1 MNVKSILDLK
11 GDFVLTIVPEATIEE
26 ASEMLAENHIG
37 AVVVTNQAGQIAGIL
52 SERDIAVS
60 LPQYGGAL
68 GETKVSEI
76 MTCDVVFCTT
86 ETTVQ
91 EVLNIMVGN
100 GIRHLPVVEQDKLIG
115 VVSLRDVVGN
125 WLGSISRDDQVGGE
139 GQEPPMDSFSAG
151 HSSAA

>member
-1 MNVKSILDLK
+1 
-11 GDFVLTIVPEATIEE
+11 VPEATIEE

-37 AVVVTNQAGQIAGIL
+37 AVVVTNDAGHIAGIL
-52 SERDIAVS
+52 SKRDIAVVM
-60 LPQYGGAL
+60 PQYGGAL

-125 WLGSISRDDQVGGE
+125 WLGSISGGDENAGE
-139 GQEPPMDSFSAG
+139 GQEPPLVPFSAG
-151 HSSAA
+151 HSWAA

>member
-1 MNVKSILDLK
+1 MDVKSILDLK

-37 AVVVTNQAGQIAGIL
+37 AVVVTNDAGHIAGIL
-52 SERDIAVS
+52 SERDIAVA

-100 GIRHLPVVEQDKLIG
+100 GIRHLPVVEKDKLIG

-125 WLGSISRDDQVGGE
+125 WLGSISGDDQNAGDA
-139 GQEPPMDSFSAG
+139 QEPPMDPFSTG

>member
-100 GIRHLPVVEQDKLIG
+100 GIRHLPVVEKDKLIG

-125 WLGSISRDDQVGGE
+125 WLGSIPRDDRVGGE
-139 GQEPPMDSFSAG
+139 GQEPPMDPFSAG

>member
-125 WLGSISRDDQVGGE
+125 WLGSISRDDQVCGE

>member
-1 MNVKSILDLK
+1 MDVKSILDLK

-37 AVVVTNQAGQIAGIL
+37 AVVVTNDAGHIAGIL
-52 SERDIAVS
+52 SERDIAVA

-76 MTCDVVFCTT
+76 MTCDVVYCTT

-100 GIRHLPVVEQDKLIG
+100 GIRHLPVVDQDKLIG

-125 WLGSISRDDQVGGE
+125 WLGAISGDDQIGGD
-139 GQEPPMDSFSAG
+139 GQEQPLGPFSAG

>member
-1 MNVKSILDLK
+1 MDVQSILDLK
-11 GDFVLTIVPEATIEE
+11 GDFVLTIVPEATVED
-26 ASEMLAENHIG
+26 AAEMLSETHIG
-37 AVVVTNQAGQIAGIL
+37 AVVVTNDAGHIAGIL
-52 SERDIAVS
+52 SERDIAVA
-60 LPQYGGAL
+60 LPWYCRVL

-100 GIRHLPVVEQDKLIG
+100 GIRHLPVVQKDKLIG

-125 WLGSISRDDQVGGE
+125 WLGAISTDGQNAAG
-139 GQEPPMDSFSAG
+139 GQEPPLDPFSAG

>member
-1 MNVKSILDLK
+1 
-11 GDFVLTIVPEATIEE
+11 
-26 ASEMLAENHIG
+26 MLSENHIG
-37 AVVVTNQAGQIAGIL
+37 AVVVSNDAGRIAGIL
-52 SERDIAVS
+52 SERDIAVA

-86 ETTVQ
+86 EITVQ

-100 GIRHLPVVEQDKLIG
+100 GIRHLPAVQKDKLIG

-125 WLGSISRDDQVGGE
+125 WLGAISTGVQNAAG
-139 GQEPPMDSFSAG
+139 GQEPPLDPFSAG
-151 HSSAA
+151 YSSAA

>member
-1 MNVKSILDLK
+1 
-11 GDFVLTIVPEATIEE
+11 
-26 ASEMLAENHIG
+26 MLAENHIG
-37 AVVVTNQAGQIAGIL
+37 AVVVTNDAGHIAGIL
-52 SERDIAVS
+52 AEHDIAVA

-100 GIRHLPVVEQDKLIG
+100 GIRHLPDVEKDKLIG

-125 WLGSISRDDQVGGE
+125 WLGAISPDGQNAAG
-139 GQEPPMDSFSAG
+139 GQEPPLDPFSAG

>member
-139 GQEPPMDSFSAG
+139 GQEPPMDPFSAG